1 MPAVIYQ
8 AIKKLKSYFMALRGI
23 DGYGAVCTSKTC
35 IEAVCAICQD
45 KTGDLRM
52 AGEVNKLL
60 GDTVARTVVKLLVVS
75 LLVGFLM
82 AIFGLTPWNIIYGA
96 RDFVVDLW
104 RSGFH
109 ALGAIGDYLIL
120 GATIVIPVFIILRLL
135 SYRR

>member
-1 MPAVIYQ
+1 
-8 AIKKLKSYFMALRGI
+8 
-23 DGYGAVCTSKTC
+23 
-35 IEAVCAICQD
+35 
-45 KTGDLRM
+45 M
-52 AGEVNKLL
+52 AGEVNKML

-82 AIFGLTPWNIIYGA
+82 AIFGLTPWNIIYSA

-109 ALGAIGDYLIL
+109 ALGAIGDYLLL

>member
-1 MPAVIYQ
+1 
-8 AIKKLKSYFMALRGI
+8 
-23 DGYGAVCTSKTC
+23 
-35 IEAVCAICQD
+35 
-45 KTGDLRM
+45 M
-52 AGEVNKLL
+52 AGEVNKML

-82 AIFGLTPWNIIYGA
+82 AIFGLTPWNIIYSA
-96 RDFVVDLW
+96 RDFVVDLC